1 VKTLPD
7 FIVRYATTNDAPGIS
22 RLYSEV
28 WGEYADV
35 FPKELLE
42 SRTPSPEETVTWLLT
57 DTYFVAETS
66 NNVVGV
72 VGCILK
78 HGTCYLTH
86 MAVDS
91 EHRRHGI
98 GQALVD
104 RVIELAKEK
113 NAFKVWLNTV
123 PFLTEAISL
132 YEKNGFKKCAY
143 LRKHHWGLDAEFY
156 ELVFD

>member
-1 VKTLPD
+1 MSGFVIRSAET
-7 FIVRYATTNDAPGIS
+7 IDAASIS
-22 RLYSEV
+22 SLYSRV
-28 WGEYADV
+28 WSEYSDR

-42 SRTPSPEETVTWLLT
+42 SRTPSPDEMVTWLNT

-66 NNVVGV
+66 KEIVGV
-72 VGCILK
+72 VGCIFK

-86 MAVDS
+86 MVVKP
-91 EHRRHGI
+91 EHRRCGI

-104 RVIELAKEK
+104 AVIEIARKH
-113 NAFKVWLNTV
+113 NASKVWLNTV

-143 LRKHHWGLDAEFY
+143 MRRHLWGLDVELF

>member
-1 VKTLPD
+1 MSAFTIRL
-7 FIVRYATTNDAPGIS
+7 ALESDASSIS
-22 RLYSEV
+22 SLYSRV
-28 WGEYADV
+28 WSDYSDR

-42 SRTPSPEETVTWLLT
+42 SRTPSPDETVTWLQT

-66 NNVVGV
+66 KEVVGV
-72 VGCILK
+72 VGCIFK

-86 MAVDS
+86 MAVTP

-104 RVIELAKEK
+104 VVIETARKH
-113 NAFKVWLNTV
+113 NAAKVWLNTV
-123 PFLTEAISL
+123 PFLTEALSL

-143 LRKHHWGLDAEFY
+143 MRRHLWGLDVELF